1 METLKKILI
10 KTIFPPV
17 WFVIF
22 IAPIATMLLIYG
34 FVGDGVSDMLKYFA
48 YFFSAYALTVV
59 CTKAPKIYSII
70 RSFKDENKYVNKYM
84 NDAHLRVKISLYTS
98 VVINAVYSVFQLALG
113 IYHASVW
120 FYALAMYYF
129 CLVLMRFFLL
139 RDIRNTTP
147 GENMAAELKRYRFC
161 GIVLLC
167 INLALAVIVF
177 YITWQNRGFK
187 HHYITTIAMA
197 AYTFTAF
204 TLAVINLVKYRK
216 YKSPVISATKAIGL
230 ASATVSVLTLE
241 TAMLTA
247 FGEDGQEAFRQIMTA
262 LTGAAVCIFVLV
274 LAIFMIV
281 KSTKELKKHRINIS

>member
-1 METLKKILI
+1 MEMLKKILVKI
-10 KTIFPPV
+10 IFPPV
-17 WFVIF
+17 WFVVF
-22 IAPIATMLLIYG
+22 IAPIATALLIYA

-48 YFFSAYALTVV
+48 YFLSAYALTVV
-59 CTKAPKIYSII
+59 CTKAPQMYRTVKD
-70 RSFKDENKYVNKYM
+70 FKDENRYVNLYM
-84 NDAHLRVKISLYTS
+84 NDAHLRVKISLYIS
-98 VVINAVYSVFQLALG
+98 VAMNAIYSVFQLVLG

-139 RDIRNTTP
+139 RDIRSTIP

-177 YITWQNRGFK
+177 YITWQNRGFR

-204 TLAVINLVKYRK
+204 TLAIINLVKYRK
-216 YKSPVISATKAIGL
+216 YKSPVISATKVIGL

-247 FGEDGQEAFRQIMTA
+247 FGEEGQEFFRQIMTA
-262 LTGAAVCIFVLV
+262 LTGAAVCVFVLV
-274 LAIFMIV
+274 LAIFMII